1 MTAAELLDSHLH
13 QLIAEA
19 RWQKLRTRERLA
31 ALKGDDGIRKPSRA
45 RIQSNGHNCIRWHFW
60 QAAKA
65 KHRHKTRLISILI
78 AMRSKSTSAE

>member
-1 MTAAELLDSHLH
+1 MTSAEVLASHLH

-19 RWQKLRTRERLA
+19 RWQKLRARERLA

-45 RIQSNGHNCIRWHFW
+45 RLQSNGYACIRWHFW

-78 AMRSKSTSAE
+78 AMQAKTSASD